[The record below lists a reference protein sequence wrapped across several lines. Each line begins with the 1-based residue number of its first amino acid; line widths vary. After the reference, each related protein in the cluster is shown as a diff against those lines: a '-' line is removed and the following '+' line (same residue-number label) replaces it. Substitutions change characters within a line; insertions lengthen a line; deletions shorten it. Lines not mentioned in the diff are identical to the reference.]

1 MTYPFVHAGLTTTSR
16 GQSISVLRDN
26 VDRRNPRV
34 VREVITFWHRFV
46 RINVELFAV
55 VLCRLP
61 QNVQVRA
68 RVGLRRESQS
78 HRWPTVLVFNEVES
92 LLVQI
97 VVDVNPFW
105 VAGVCHAV
113 VADEDDVDDFSEIAS
128 LQTRVEILSKN
139 VDGLQRILF
148 SS

>member
-1 MTYPFVHAGLTTTSR
+1 M
-16 GQSISVLRDN
+16 
-26 VDRRNPRV
+26 
-34 VREVITFWHRFV
+34 
-46 RINVELFAV
+46 
-55 VLCRLP
+55 
-61 QNVQVRA
+61 
-68 RVGLRRESQS
+68 
-78 HRWPTVLVFNEVES
+78 FNEVES

-105 VAGVCHAV
+105 VAGVRHAV
-113 VADEDDVDDFSEIAS
+113 VTDEDDVDDFSEIAS